1 MPTLGTLLAAG
12 ALLFGVTAPAH
23 AQEAVLVSNTDQ
35 SDGDAYF
42 LNESWEYAQGF
53 TTGGNVDGY
62 DLGSVV
68 VVLSQAPVVGSG
80 GSEMT
85 AMILNSNES
94 GNPGA
99 TIAHSLATPTNPDPN
114 YPELYKSTAP
124 KSAKLDPN
132 TTYYVYLA
140 FDPGTIG
147 GTPGR
152 WRATS
157 SDGEDSGA
165 AEGWSIGDD
174 HYYHGQGT
182 WARGI
187 NLLKREQALKIRV
200 NEAVNSAPTS
210 TDNTVSTNEDVTYY
224 FKVADFS
231 FTDTNAT
238 NKLDHVKI
246 TSLPGMDKGKL
257 TLDGVDI
264 TDVMTPPE
272 VSEQDLGND
281 DRIGKLTYTPPAD
294 ANGLAFATFNFKVND
309 GQVDSVMAN
318 AMRINVDAV
327 NDAPTADDNT
337 VDTDEDV
344 RYTFTVDDFRFSDI
358 DSPLDPLASLVHVEI
373 TSLPGMDKGKLTLND
388 TDLTS
393 VDSVVT
399 KAELEGTNFRY
410 TPPAHANGSAF
421 ATFQFKVYDGIVYSA
436 AQYTITIDVA
446 AVNDAPQVDGP
457 QSITHQE
464 NDTVV
469 GTYTATD
476 QEQQTITW
484 RLLPAGDSSNFTIDP
499 GTGDLEF
506 LSAPDFEA
514 PTDADPNNVYELT
527 VEASDGSTDNAT
539 GTLEVTVTVTNTYE
553 TPIARDDAVAIDEDN
568 SIVISVLDND
578 FVDAAATLSVDA
590 VGTPA
595 APRNGS
601 VAITD
606 NGTTVTYTPAANFNG
621 TDSFSYTVSDEE
633 LTDTGTVVVTVNA
646 ANDAP
651 VATDDSVA
659 TAVGTLIV
667 IRVLDNDLEVDGD
680 TTLVVSTVGTP
691 AVPSNSVAITD
702 NGTTVTYTPAANFSG
717 TDSFSYTVSDG
728 EPSLLTDTGTVVV
741 TVASNVVD
749 LSDLVI
755 SLLPQNEPVELDTSF
770 AAGTTDYT
778 LTVENAVHRVEVTP
792 TAFHE
797 SITVTVNGAT
807 VDSGNPSE
815 VALAEGATTTITVT
829 LTAEGTS
836 VAKTYRIEVFRAP
849 SANAD
854 LADLTISAGRL
865 TPAFTV
871 AVMDYTVAVA
881 NSVSSV
887 TVTPSTA
894 NVNATVTVNGI
905 GVASGGSSEI
915 AVTGGATATITVV
928 VTPQDGSTT
937 KTYTIDVTRA
947 PRASGSL
954 PSLILYVGGEGRRV
968 DASSAI
974 PGNELRWAFASSA
987 ANVASVR
994 GDGSTVL
1001 VTPVREGAAEVTATA
1016 TNAGGSARVIFA
1028 VTVRTSAAEAA
1039 AIRGALAGQGRVVL
1053 GSVAD
1058 VIGTRL
1064 DGRLDGRVGGGT
1076 AGPGGRTG
1084 RPHGGCGGSAD
1095 GSGGD
1100 ISYHPGGPGSYDSDS
1115 RGSLGDRY
1123 RAGGEGPGGMPRV
1136 HYDGAGGGRT
1146 GDLADLL
1153 PLLAGRSFAL
1163 ALGGQSAACDG
1174 ADGSASRWNLWA
1186 AADLQ
1191 RARGGTEVSDFDG
1204 EWRFVYLGLDG
1215 VVDERWLGGVA
1226 VAHVRG
1232 EADYTFADDTA
1243 SGAGHLSTNLTGIY
1257 PYLQGNL
1264 PWGMQLWAIGGLGSG
1279 DVANMREHV
1288 PGQRDEGD
1296 LVMGLAAVGAH
1307 QPLAR
1312 IAGSDLSLVGDVGYL
1327 LLAARGDGAFD
1338 DAGAAVWRTRLGVD
1352 LARRFAFGLEPFA
1365 QVRGRY
1371 DGGDGS
1377 TGVAAEMV
1385 LGLRYGSGRLTLE
1398 VRGNYLVSTADFE
1411 QWGFNARV
1419 GIVSHSDGGG
1429 LTGSLTTQWGAP
1441 DSGGSFLHGHT
1452 LQLAGPNF
1460 GAAAGQ
1466 SPALEVSGEIG
1477 YGLSIRP
1484 LRSSLTPILGYA
1496 YRGRDETRARA
1507 GLAYELTPH
1516 QDRDLRLRLDIAR
1529 TERRETAPDHRLELS
1544 TELRY

>member
-1 MPTLGTLLAAG
+1 M
-12 ALLFGVTAPAH
+12 
-23 AQEAVLVSNTDQ
+23 SNTGK
-35 SDGDAYF
+35 SNGNEYF

-99 TIAHSLATPTNPDPN
+99 TIAYDLDPEAPDSN
-114 YPELYKSTAP
+114 YPELYKFTAD
-124 KSAKLDPN
+124 AGDHLLPN

-147 GTPGR
+147 GTPGK
-152 WRATS
+152 WRATW

-165 AEGWSIGDD
+165 AEGWSIGDGQ
-174 HYYHGQGT
+174 HYHAQGT
-182 WARGI
+182 WALGI
-187 NLLKREQALKIRV
+187 NLLEREQALKIRI
-200 NEAVNSAPTS
+200 NEAVNIAPTGAN
-210 TDNTVSTNEDVTYY
+210 NTVSTDEDATHT
-224 FKVADFS
+224 FTSAEFG
-231 FTDTNAT
+231 FTDINKT

-257 TLDGVDI
+257 TLNDTDLTSVDSVV
-264 TDVMTPPE
+264 TKTE
-272 VSEQDLGND
+272 LD
-281 DRIGKLTYTPPAD
+281 DGKLTYTPPAD
-294 ANGLAFATFNFKVND
+294 ANGNAFATFNFKVND
-309 GQVDSVMAN
+309 GQVDSAMAN

-344 RYTFTVDDFRFSDI
+344 RYPFTVDDFRFSDI

-399 KAELEGTNFRY
+399 KAEIEGNNFTY

-446 AVNDAPQVDGP
+446 AVNDAPEVDGP

-514 PTDADPNNVYELT
+514 PTDADPDNVYELT

-553 TPIARDDAVAIDEDN
+553 TPIARDDAVTIDEDN

-651 VATDDSVA
+651 VATDDNVA

-691 AVPSNSVAITD
+691 AVPSNGSVAITD
-702 NGTTVTYTPAANFSG
+702 NGTTVTYTPTANFSG

-728 EPSLLTDTGTVVV
+728 EPSLLTDTGTVYV

-755 SLLPQNEPVELDTSF
+755 SLLPQNETVELDTSF

-778 LTVENAVHRVEVTP
+778 LTVENAVDWVRVTP
-792 TAFHE
+792 TAVHE
-797 SITVTVNGAT
+797 SITLTVNRT
-807 VDSGNPSE
+807 PVDSGNSSE

-854 LADLTISAGRL
+854 LADLTISAGTL

-894 NVNATVTVNGI
+894 NANATVTVNGI

-954 PSLILYVGGEGRRV
+954 PSLTLYVGGEGRRV

-987 ANVASVR
+987 AGVASVR

-1058 VIGTRL
+1058 VIGARL

-1076 AGPGGRTG
+1076 AGPGGGTG
-1084 RPHGGCGGSAD
+1084 RPNGGCGGSAD
-1095 GSGGD
+1095 GAGGD
-1100 ISYHPGGPGSYDSDS
+1100 ISYHPGGPGSYDNDS
-1115 RGSLGDRY
+1115 RGSLGDRS

-1136 HYDGAGGGRT
+1136 HYDGGGGGRT

-1174 ADGSASRWNLWA
+1174 ADGSASRWHLWA

-1232 EADYTFADDTA
+1232 EADYSFADNTA

-1352 LARRFAFGLEPFA
+1352 LARGFAFGLEPFA

-1385 LGLRYGSGRLTLE
+1385 LGMRYGSGRLTLE

-1496 YRGRDETRARA
+1496 YRGRDETRARV

-1516 QDRDLRLRLDIAR
+1516 QDRDFRLRLDIAR

>member
-1 MPTLGTLLAAG
+1 MTSAE
-12 ALLFGVTAPAH
+12 FG
-23 AQEAVLVSNTDQ
+23 
-35 SDGDAYF
+35 F
-42 LNESWEYAQGF
+42 
-53 TTGGNVDGY
+53 
-62 DLGSVV
+62 
-68 VVLSQAPVVGSG
+68 
-80 GSEMT
+80 
-85 AMILNSNES
+85 
-94 GNPGA
+94 
-99 TIAHSLATPTNPDPN
+99 
-114 YPELYKSTAP
+114 
-124 KSAKLDPN
+124 
-132 TTYYVYLA
+132 
-140 FDPGTIG
+140 
-147 GTPGR
+147 
-152 WRATS
+152 
-157 SDGEDSGA
+157 
-165 AEGWSIGDD
+165 
-174 HYYHGQGT
+174 
-182 WARGI
+182 
-187 NLLKREQALKIRV
+187 
-200 NEAVNSAPTS
+200 
-210 TDNTVSTNEDVTYY
+210 
-224 FKVADFS
+224 ADI
-231 FTDTNAT
+231 NAT
-238 NKLDHVKI
+238 NTLDHVKI
-246 TSLPGMDKGKL
+246 TSLPGMGRGTL
-257 TLDGVDI
+257 SLDGMDI
-264 TDVMTPPE
+264 ANVMTPPE
-272 VSEQDLGND
+272 VSEQDLD
-281 DRIGKLTYTPPAD
+281 DGKLTYTPPAD
-294 ANGLAFATFNFKVND
+294 ANGNAFATFNFKVND

-344 RYTFTVDDFRFSDI
+344 TYTFKVDDFAF
-358 DSPLDPLASLVHVEI
+358 LDLLDTDDTLDHVKI

-399 KAELEGTNFRY
+399 KAELDGNNFRY

-421 ATFQFKVYDGIVYSA
+421 ATFQFKVSDGTAYSEDP
-436 AQYTITIDVA
+436 YTITIDVA

-514 PTDADPNNVYELT
+514 PTDADPDNVYELT
-527 VEASDGSTDNAT
+527 VEASDGSADNAT

-553 TPIARDDAVAIDEDN
+553 TPIARDDAVTIDEDN

-633 LTDTGTVVVTVNA
+633 LTDTGTVVVTVHA

-651 VATDDSVA
+651 VATDDIVA
-659 TAVGTLIV
+659 TAVGTVIV
-667 IRVLDNDLEVDGD
+667 IRVLDNDREVDGD
-680 TTLVVSTVGTP
+680 TTLEVSTVGTP
-691 AVPSNSVAITD
+691 AAPSNGSVAITD
-702 NGTTVTYTPAANFSG
+702 NGTTVTYTPTANFSG

-728 EPSLLTDTGTVVV
+728 ELTDTGTVYV

-749 LSDLVI
+749 LSALVI
-755 SLLPQNEPVELDTSF
+755 SLLPQNEPVKLDTSF
-770 AAGTTDYT
+770 AAETTDYT
-778 LTVENAVHRVEVTP
+778 LKVENAVDRVRVKP
-792 TAFHE
+792 TAVHE
-797 SITVTVNGAT
+797 SITVTVNGTT
-807 VDSGNPSE
+807 VDSGNSSE

-829 LTAEGTS
+829 LTAEGTN
-836 VAKTYRIEVFRAP
+836 VAKTYRIAVFRAP

-854 LADLTISAGRL
+854 LADLTISAGTL

-894 NVNATVTVNGI
+894 NANATVTVNGMA
-905 GVASGGSSEI
+905 VASGGSSEI
-915 AVTGGATATITVV
+915 AVTGGATATITIV
-928 VTPQDGSTT
+928 VTSQDGSTT

-954 PSLILYVGGEGRRV
+954 PSLTLYVGGEGRLV

-974 PGNELRWAFASSA
+974 PGNELRWAFASSDA
-987 ANVASVR
+987 DVASVR

-1058 VIGTRL
+1058 VIGARFA
-1064 DGRLDGRVGGGT
+1064 GRLDGRVGGGT
-1076 AGPGGRTG
+1076 AGPGGGTG
-1084 RPHGGCGGSAD
+1084 RPNRGCGGS
-1095 GSGGD
+1095 
-1100 ISYHPGGPGSYDSDS
+1100 HPGGPGSYDNDS
-1115 RGSLGDRY
+1115 RGSLGDRS

-1136 HYDGAGGGRT
+1136 HNDGRGGGMT

-1174 ADGSASRWNLWA
+1174 AAGSASRWHLWA

-1232 EADYTFADDTA
+1232 EADYSFADDTA

-1279 DVANMREHV
+1279 DGANIREHV

-1385 LGLRYGSGRLTLE
+1385 LGMRYGNGRLTLE

-1419 GIVSHSDGGG
+1419 GIASHSDGGG

-1484 LRSSLTPILGYA
+1484 LRSSLTPILGYD
-1496 YRGRDETRARA
+1496 YRGRDETRARV
-1507 GLAYELTPH
+1507 GLAYELTAN
-1516 QDRDLRLRLDIAR
+1516 QARDFRLRLDIAR
-1529 TERRETAPDHRLELS
+1529 TERRKTAPDHRLELS
-1544 TELRY
+1544 AELRY

>member
-1 MPTLGTLLAAG
+1 M
-12 ALLFGVTAPAH
+12 
-23 AQEAVLVSNTDQ
+23 SNTGK

-42 LNESWEYAQGF
+42 LNASWEYAQGF
-53 TTGGNVDGY
+53 TTGGNTQGY
-62 DLGSVV
+62 DLGSVE
-68 VVLSQAPVVGSG
+68 VVLSQAPVEGSG
-80 GSEMT
+80 ADGMT
-85 AMILNSNES
+85 AMVLNSDES
-94 GNPGA
+94 GEPGA
-99 TIAHSLATPTNPDPN
+99 TMAYSLTNPDPVGTG
-114 YPELYKSTAP
+114 LQKFTAP
-124 KSAKLDPN
+124 QSALLEPN

-140 FDPGTIG
+140 FDPGTLG
-147 GTPGR
+147 GTPGK

-165 AEGWSIGDD
+165 AESWSIGD
-174 HYYHGQGT
+174 GQYFHVRGT
-182 WARGI
+182 WALGNDLMWRD
-187 NLLKREQALKIRV
+187 QALKIRV
-200 NEAVNSAPTS
+200 NEAVNIAPTGAN
-210 TDNTVSTNEDVTYY
+210 NTVSTDEDATY
-224 FKVADFS
+224 DFEAAEFG

-238 NKLDHVKI
+238 NTLDHVKI
-246 TSLPGMDKGKL
+246 TSLPGMGRGTL
-257 TLDGVDI
+257 TLDGMDI

-272 VSEQDLGND
+272 VSEQDLD
-281 DRIGKLTYTPPAD
+281 DGKLTYTPPAD
-294 ANGLAFATFNFKVND
+294 ANGNAFATFNFKVND
-309 GQVDSVMAN
+309 GQVDSAMAN

-344 RYTFTVDDFRFSDI
+344 TYTFKVDDFRFSDI

-399 KAELEGTNFRY
+399 KAELEGNNFTY

-421 ATFQFKVYDGIVYSA
+421 TTFQFKVYDGIVYSA

-484 RLLPAGDSSNFTIDP
+484 RLLPAGDSGNFTIDP

-506 LSAPDFEA
+506 GSAPDFEA
-514 PTDADPNNVYELT
+514 PTDADHPYNVYELT

-553 TPIARDDAVAIDEDN
+553 TPIARDDAVTIDEDN

-578 FVDAAATLSVDA
+578 FVDADATLSVDA
-590 VGTPA
+590 VGPPA
-595 APRNGS
+595 APSNGS

-659 TAVGTLIV
+659 TAVGTVIV

-680 TTLVVSTVGTP
+680 TTLEVSTVGTL
-691 AVPSNSVAITD
+691 AAPSNGSVAITD
-702 NGTTVTYTPAANFSG
+702 NGTTVTYTPTANFDG
-717 TDSFSYTVSDG
+717 IDSFSYTVSDG
-728 EPSLLTDTGTVVV
+728 EPPLLTDTGTVYV

-770 AAGTTDYT
+770 AAETTDYT
-778 LTVENAVHRVEVTP
+778 LTVENAVDRVRVKP
-792 TAFHE
+792 TAVHE
-797 SITVTVNGAT
+797 SITLTVNRT
-807 VDSGNPSE
+807 PVDSGNSSE

-829 LTAEGTS
+829 LTAEGTN
-836 VAKTYRIEVFRAP
+836 VAKTYRIAVFRAP

-854 LADLTISAGRL
+854 LADLTISAGTL

-894 NVNATVTVNGI
+894 NANATVTVNGLA
-905 GVASGGSSEI
+905 VASGGSSEI
-915 AVTGGATATITVV
+915 AVAGGATATITVV

-954 PSLILYVGGEGRRV
+954 PSLTLYVGGEGRRV

-974 PGNELRWAFASSA
+974 PGKELRWAFASSA
-987 ANVASVR
+987 AGVASVR

-1001 VTPVREGAAEVTATA
+1001 VTPVHEGAAEVTATA

-1058 VIGTRL
+1058 VIGARFA
-1064 DGRLDGRVGGGT
+1064 GRVGGGT

-1084 RPHGGCGGSAD
+1084 RPNRGCGGSAD
-1095 GSGGD
+1095 GAGGD
-1100 ISYHPGGPGSYDSDS
+1100 ISYHPGGPGSYDNDS
-1115 RGSLGDRY
+1115 RGSLGDRS

-1136 HYDGAGGGRT
+1136 HYDGGGGGRT

-1153 PLLAGRSFAL
+1153 SLLAGRTFAL

-1174 ADGSASRWNLWA
+1174 AAGSASRWHLWA

-1204 EWRFVYLGLDG
+1204 EWWFVYLGLDG
-1215 VVDERWLGGVA
+1215 VVDARWLGGVA

-1232 EADYTFADDTA
+1232 EADYSFADDTA

-1385 LGLRYGSGRLTLE
+1385 LGMRYGSGRLTLE

-1466 SPALEVSGEIG
+1466 RPVLEVSGEIG

-1484 LRSSLTPILGYA
+1484 LRSSLTPLLGYD
-1496 YRGRDETRARA
+1496 YRGRDETRARV
-1507 GLAYELTPH
+1507 GLAYELTPN
-1516 QDRDLRLRLDIAR
+1516 QDRDFRLRLDIAR
-1529 TERRETAPDHRLELS
+1529 TERRKTAPDHRLELS
-1544 TELRY
+1544 AELRY

>member
-23 AQEAVLVSNTDQ
+23 AQEAVLVSNTGK

-42 LNESWEYAQGF
+42 LNASWEYAQGF
-53 TTGGNVDGY
+53 TTGGNTQGY
-62 DLGSVV
+62 DLGSVE
-68 VVLSQAPVVGSG
+68 VVLSQAPVAGILAKL
-80 GSEMT
+80 T
-85 AMILNSNES
+85 AMVLNSDES
-94 GNPGA
+94 GEPGA
-99 TIAHSLATPTNPDPN
+99 TMAYSLTNPVTVGTG
-114 YPELYKSTAP
+114 LQKFTAP
-124 KSAKLDPN
+124 QSALLEPN

-140 FDPGTIG
+140 FHEGTG

-152 WRATS
+152 WRATL

-165 AEGWSIGDD
+165 AGGWSIGDGQ
-174 HYYHGQGT
+174 HYHAQGT
-182 WARGI
+182 WAVGI
-187 NLLKREQALKIRV
+187 NLLERDQALKIRV
-200 NEAVNSAPTS
+200 NEAVNIAPTGAN
-210 TDNTVSTNEDVTYY
+210 NTVSTNEDATY
-224 FKVADFS
+224 DFEAGEFG
-231 FTDTNAT
+231 FTDINAT
-238 NKLDHVKI
+238 NTLDHVKI
-246 TSLPGMDKGKL
+246 TSLPGMGRGTL
-257 TLDGVDI
+257 SLDGMDI

-272 VSEQDLGND
+272 VSEQDLD
-281 DRIGKLTYTPPAD
+281 DGKLTYTPPAD

-344 RYTFTVDDFRFSDI
+344 TYPFTVDDFRFSDI

-399 KAELEGTNFRY
+399 KAELEGTNFTY

-436 AQYTITIDVA
+436 DQYTITIDVA

-457 QSITHQE
+457 QSITYQE

-469 GTYTATD
+469 ATYTATD

-484 RLLPAGDSSNFTIDP
+484 RLLPADDSSNFTIDP

-514 PTDADPNNVYELT
+514 PTDADAKNVYELT
-527 VEASDGSTDNAT
+527 VEASDGSADNAT

-553 TPIARDDAVAIDEDN
+553 TPIARDDAVTIDEDN

-578 FVDAAATLSVDA
+578 FVDADATLSVDA

-595 APRNGS
+595 ASRNGS

-621 TDSFSYTVSDEE
+621 TDSFSYTVSDEK
-633 LTDTGTVVVTVNA
+633 LTDTGTVDVTVNA

-651 VATDDSVA
+651 VATDDNVA

-702 NGTTVTYTPAANFSG
+702 NGTTVTYTPTANFSG

-728 EPSLLTDTGTVVV
+728 EPPRLTDTGTVYV

-749 LSDLVI
+749 LSALVI
-755 SLLPQNEPVELDTSF
+755 SRLAQNESMELDKSF
-770 AAGTTDYT
+770 AAETTDYT
-778 LTVENAVHRVEVTP
+778 LTVENAVDWVRVTP
-792 TAFHE
+792 TAVHD
-797 SITVTVNGAT
+797 SITLTVNRT
-807 VDSGNPSE
+807 PVVSGNSSE

-829 LTAEGTS
+829 LTAKGTN
-836 VAKTYRIEVFRAP
+836 VAKTYRIAVFRAP

-854 LADLTISAGRL
+854 LADLTISAGTL

-894 NVNATVTVNGI
+894 NANATVTVNGMA
-905 GVASGGSSEI
+905 VASGGSSEI
-915 AVTGGATATITVV
+915 AVAGGATATITVV

-987 ANVASVR
+987 ADVASVR

-1001 VTPVREGAAEVTATA
+1001 VTPVHEGAAEVTATA

-1058 VIGTRL
+1058 VIGARL

-1076 AGPGGRTG
+1076 AGPGGGTG
-1084 RPHGGCGGSAD
+1084 RPNGGCGGSAD
-1095 GSGGD
+1095 GAGGD
-1100 ISYHPGGPGSYDSDS
+1100 ISYHPGGPGSYDNDS
-1115 RGSLGDRY
+1115 RGSLGDRS

-1136 HYDGAGGGRT
+1136 HYDGGGGRT

-1163 ALGGQSAACDG
+1163 ALGGQSTACDG

-1232 EADYTFADDTA
+1232 EADYSFADDTA

-1279 DVANMREHV
+1279 DVANIREHV

-1352 LARRFAFGLEPFA
+1352 LAR
-1365 QVRGRY
+1365 
-1371 DGGDGS
+1371 GS
-1377 TGVAAEMV
+1377 RSAWSRSHRCAGATTAGTA
-1385 LGLRYGSGRLTLE
+1385 RPGSPPRWCWACAT
-1398 VRGNYLVSTADFE
+1398 
-1411 QWGFNARV
+1411 
-1419 GIVSHSDGGG
+1419 
-1429 LTGSLTTQWGAP
+1429 
-1441 DSGGSFLHGHT
+1441 
-1452 LQLAGPNF
+1452 
-1460 GAAAGQ
+1460 AAG
-1466 SPALEVSGEIG
+1466 V
-1477 YGLSIRP
+1477 
-1484 LRSSLTPILGYA
+1484 
-1496 YRGRDETRARA
+1496 
-1507 GLAYELTPH
+1507 
-1516 QDRDLRLRLDIAR
+1516 
-1529 TERRETAPDHRLELS
+1529 
-1544 TELRY
+1544 

>member
-23 AQEAVLVSNTDQ
+23 AQEAVLVSNTGK
-35 SDGDAYF
+35 SNS
-42 LNESWEYAQGF
+42 NEYIVSVNEYLQGF

-62 DLGSVV
+62 DLGSVEV
-68 VVLSQAPVVGSG
+68 MLSQAPVVGTG

-94 GNPGA
+94 GNPGEPPMKY
-99 TIAHSLATPTNPDPN
+99 LLTNPK
-114 YPELYKSTAP
+114 LVGTGLQKFTAP
-124 KSAKLDPN
+124 QSAKLDPN

-147 GTPGR
+147 GTPGK

-165 AEGWSIGDD
+165 AESWSIAYEI
-174 HYYHGQGT
+174 YYHFRET
-182 WARGI
+182 WANGY
-187 NLLKREQALKIRV
+187 NLMKVEDKALKIRV

-210 TDNTVSTNEDVTYY
+210 ADNTVSTNEDVTYY

-294 ANGLAFATFNFKVND
+294 ANGNAFATFNFKVND
-309 GQVDSVMAN
+309 GQVDSAMAN
-318 AMRINVDAV
+318 AITINVDAV

-344 RYTFTVDDFRFSDI
+344 TYTFKVDDFRFSDI
-358 DSPLDPLASLVHVEI
+358 DSPLASLVRVEI

-399 KAELEGTNFRY
+399 KAELEGNNFTY

-421 ATFQFKVYDGIVYSA
+421 TTFQFKVYDGIVYSA

-469 GTYTATD
+469 ATYTATD

-484 RLLPAGDSSNFTIDP
+484 RLLPADDSSNFTIDP

-514 PTDADPNNVYELT
+514 PTDADPKNVYELT

-539 GTLEVTVTVTNTYE
+539 GTLEVTVTVTNTHE
-553 TPIARDDAVAIDEDN
+553 TPIARDDAVTIDEDN

-595 APRNGS
+595 APSNGS

-633 LTDTGTVVVTVNA
+633 PSLTDTGTVVVTVHA

-651 VATDDSVA
+651 VATDDNVA

-755 SLLPQNEPVELDTSF
+755 SLLPQNETVELDTSF

-915 AVTGGATATITVV
+915 AVAGGATATITVV

-987 ANVASVR
+987 AGVASVR

-1058 VIGTRL
+1058 VIGARL

-1084 RPHGGCGGSAD
+1084 RPNRGCGGSAD
-1095 GSGGD
+1095 GAGGD
-1100 ISYHPGGPGSYDSDS
+1100 ISYHPGGPGSYDNDS
-1115 RGSLGDRY
+1115 RGSLGDRS

-1174 ADGSASRWNLWA
+1174 ADGSASRWHLWA

-1226 VAHVRG
+1226 VAHLRG
-1232 EADYTFADDTA
+1232 EADYSFADNTA

-1257 PYLQGNL
+1257 PYVSGDL

-1352 LARRFAFGLEPFA
+1352 LAR
-1365 QVRGRY
+1365 
-1371 DGGDGS
+1371 GS
-1377 TGVAAEMV
+1377 RSAWSRSHRCAGATTAATA
-1385 LGLRYGSGRLTLE
+1385 RPGSPPRWCWACAT
-1398 VRGNYLVSTADFE
+1398 
-1411 QWGFNARV
+1411 
-1419 GIVSHSDGGG
+1419 
-1429 LTGSLTTQWGAP
+1429 
-1441 DSGGSFLHGHT
+1441 
-1452 LQLAGPNF
+1452 
-1460 GAAAGQ
+1460 AAG
-1466 SPALEVSGEIG
+1466 V
-1477 YGLSIRP
+1477 
-1484 LRSSLTPILGYA
+1484 
-1496 YRGRDETRARA
+1496 
-1507 GLAYELTPH
+1507 
-1516 QDRDLRLRLDIAR
+1516 
-1529 TERRETAPDHRLELS
+1529 
-1544 TELRY
+1544 